1 MQNVEMWRSAIR
13 PGQPGRASASE
24 LPVLDA
30 QLAQDFARNNQF
42 VDMLN
47 AFRRSGGLARA
58 QEVSCRFKSENSGAV
73 SPLAGWIANRQVIS
87 LEWQS
92 KIWIPLFQ
100 FNPSGM
106 TLRAGLSA
114 VLAEL
119 IKVNDDW
126 CVATWFSQP
135 NSRLAGATP
144 ADMLAAS
151 ASQVLNAAFAERSAA
166 AG

>member
-13 PGQPGRASASE
+13 PGNPGRVAAPE
-24 LPVLDA
+24 LPDLDI
-30 QLAQDFARNNQF
+30 QPAQDFARNNQF
-42 VDMLN
+42 LAMLN

-58 QEVSCRFKSENSGAV
+58 QEVSCRFRSQSASDV

-92 KIWIPLFQ
+92 KIWMPLFQ
-100 FNPSGM
+100 FNPSAL
-106 TLRAGLSA
+106 TLRTGLSA

-119 IKVNDDW
+119 NQIHDDW
-126 CVATWFSQP
+126 GVATWFAQP
-135 NSRLAGATP
+135 NSRLAGGAP

-151 ASQVLNAAFAERSAA
+151 ASQVLNATFAERSAA
-166 AG
+166 PG